1 MSSAL
6 VLVADGSEE
15 IETLT
20 PVDYLRRAGVDTK
33 LVSVKEGKSVV
44 MSHGVKLEADCDGSL
59 ICECLSKSELP
70 DAVVVPG
77 GMPGSTNIAE
87 NEDVRE
93 FIKEMNAGGKL
104 VCAIC
109 AAPAVVLPATG
120 ALDGRDWT
128 CYPGMEDRLI
138 EAEYVDDAGVVTDG
152 NIITGRGMGVSVDFG
167 LELLKALRGEQAADI
182 IKHQIQHPETIKK

>member
-87 NEDVRE
+87 NENVRE
-93 FIKEMNAGGKL
+93 FIKEMNAEGKL

-128 CYPGMEDRLI
+128 CYPGMEDNAAAYMHSFVESAVAHSGNLI
-138 EAEYVDDAGVVTDG
+138 TARGPGAAEEFAMEIVRTLEGDDVADD
-152 NIITGRGMGVSVDFG
+152 IKRASVQ
-167 LELLKALRGEQAADI
+167 R
-182 IKHQIQHPETIKK
+182 